1 MDSLLIE
8 PLSLEKK
15 DDQIIRACHVIRLN
29 NGKEVNRNKLWF
41 QFASHIQPSNAEDC
55 DSYILCLLM
64 DAMTEGRAVTVNG
77 SVSKSLL
84 SNLTEY
90 QRAWHMWRPD
100 LYTVVDI
107 EVKELRKDIAK
118 VDGAVCAFSGGA
130 DSMFTV
136 WQHTQKQNSYRTQNI
151 KLCSLIHGFDIPL
164 TDTAAFNA
172 VFNRSSRVLADINI
186 PLEAIKTNYREITKA
201 NWGFAHASALI
212 GVLANFKQQV
222 GISLIGSSYPYSY
235 LHIPWGS
242 SPITDHLLASEQF
255 HVIHDGASYTRTEKI
270 NAFANWQVGVNNLRV
285 CWEGDIKDKNCGR
298 CEKCIRTQFNFIAC
312 GHAIPHCF
320 PENNNLIA
328 ALKKITPKHSGILS
342 DWQQIY
348 DYASAHGINERWLA
362 EVKKLIRRGQPRIF
376 SFSRYGY
383 IRVKL
388 RALRKKKKVK
398 VTV

>member
-41 QFASHIQPSNAEDC
+41 QFANHIQSSNAEDC

-64 DAMTEGRAVTVNG
+64 DAMTEGRAVT
-77 SVSKSLL
+77 
-84 SNLTEY
+84 
-90 QRAWHMWRPD
+90 
-100 LYTVVDI
+100 
-107 EVKELRKDIAK
+107 
-118 VDGAVCAFSGGA
+118 
-130 DSMFTV
+130 
-136 WQHTQKQNSYRTQNI
+136 QNSYRTQNI

-164 TDTAAFNA
+164 TDTAAFNT

-222 GISLIGSSYPYSY
+222 GTSLIGSSYPYSY

-255 HVIHDGASYTRTEKI
+255 QVIHDGASYTRTEKI

-298 CEKCIRTQFNFIAC
+298 CEKCIRTQLNFLAC

-328 ALKKITPKHSGILS
+328 ALKKITPKHPGILS